1 MSSNTIRYS
10 HLHKYLTSLGYNRR
24 VSPTSVV
31 YSKKGEKLPI
41 ILPKSPAREVVRQSH
56 LVAVEQILLLDGV
69 IDKGQFTRAI
79 ATSNLR
85 SLITN
90 GGKTSRQTT
99 KLPPSKRPGGDAVA
113 MKAAAAKTSNSSG
126 RVTSKVHDALKNVIG
141 TKSSGRVAAKTSGLS
156 FETLA
161 RKKQRT

>member
-10 HLHKYLTSLGYNRR
+10 HLHNYLTSLGYNRR

-90 GGKTSRQTT
+90 GGKTSRQTHET
-99 KLPPSKRPGGDAVA
+99 RRPCRWTPPMKGAAIGKPRESTSRRDVEVGGTYELGAPDAGKIKRSSP
-113 MKAAAAKTSNSSG
+113 KTQRVESEKSN
-126 RVTSKVHDALKNVIG
+126 
-141 TKSSGRVAAKTSGLS
+141 KS
-156 FETLA
+156 
-161 RKKQRT
+161 